1 MKKKIFLKKIILF
14 QDDRIDY
21 FSLRMMSNV
30 RFDILIEI
38 IKLTENSQRITI
50 FRDNGS

>member
-1 MKKKIFLKKIILF
+1 MKKKKFLRKIILF

-38 IKLTENSQRITI
+38 I
-50 FRDNGS
+50 